1 MFWNKEANRTLLL
14 SPYDNTISYIHW
26 DLPCLGTHRP
36 RGTCPLSLSGT
47 PITAASAI
55 YGLSIIA
62 WNRTHK
68 YDIVKGLNIGRG
80 LMWSWKMQI
89 IWVLKMYNLVHEYF
103 LFKLW
108 KIFCLTYLWFILLNS
123 IRHALWFLVGFG
135 MYEFK
140 LAFSDKKTHP
150 YLFQCSSRKPVPRH
164 VDNIITPGHDGHI
177 AIFVPVASIHCHIVT
192 LTRRTKLM

>member
-26 DLPCLGTHRP
+26 DIPCLGTHRP

-68 YDIVKGLNIGRG
+68 YDIVKKGLNIGRG

-89 IWVLKMYNLVHEYF
+89 IWVLKVCNLVHKYF

-108 KIFCLTYLWFILLNS
+108 KIFSLIYFVE
-123 IRHALWFLVGFG
+123 HALWLD
-135 MYEFK
+135 FK
-140 LAFSDKKTHP
+140 LAFSEKTHIP
-150 YLFQCSSRKPVPRH
+150 TSSSAPVESLCPATL
-164 VDNIITPGHDGHI
+164 ITSSLLDMT
-177 AIFVPVASIHCHIVT
+177 AT
-192 LTRRTKLM
+192 